1 MTNENLSVRDNAKKE
16 ALQRLKDRKSIWETL
31 SDEQKEFIK
40 NWDGPVEIG
49 IDNYDKK

>member
-1 MTNENLSVRDNAKKE
+1 MTKENLSERDNAKKE
-16 ALQRLKDRKSIWETL
+16 AHQILKKRKSIRETL

-40 NWDGPVEIG
+40 KWDGPVEIG